1 MTGRVSLSVIANNL
15 GLSVTTVSR
24 ALGGF
29 AEVAAA
35 TRARVEAEAARIG
48 YQPNQTARRLRSGRS
63 EAVGV
68 VLPSGPGQF
77 DDPFFLRLLSA
88 IGPPLQAA
96 GLDMLVATARPGAD
110 EMRAYRHLVEGKRVD
125 GILLAR
131 TRRHDE
137 RIAYLLD
144 HATPFVAH
152 GRSQE
157 ARPFAHIDIDGA
169 LACREATDRLI
180 ALGHRRVG
188 MINAVDTYMF
198 AVHRQDGWR
207 AALGAA
213 GLTPGPV
220 AHAEPTEENGFRLMT
235 AMLRETAPP
244 SAVLCATD
252 RLAVGAL
259 HAVGDAGLR
268 AGRDVS
274 IIGYDNLP
282 MATYTDPPLTT
293 IEQPIERA
301 GVRMVEMLLAVM
313 GGADPR
319 DFAELWPATLIPRAS
334 DGSAP
339 RHHNA
344 AAQAGASKNADAGG
358 YDDEGKALR
367 GG

>member
-1 MTGRVSLSVIANNL
+1 VSLSIIARNL
-15 GLSVTTVSR
+15 NLSVTTVSR

-29 AEVAAA
+29 ADVAAA
-35 TRARVEAEAARIG
+35 TRARVAAEAARIG
-48 YQPNQTARRLRSGRS
+48 YHPNQTARRLRSGRS

-96 GLDMLVATARPGAD
+96 GLDLLVAPARPGAD
-110 EMRAYRHLVEGKRVD
+110 EMRAYRHLTEGRRVD

-131 TRRHDE
+131 TRRRDD

-144 HATPFVAH
+144 RGMPFVAH
-152 GRSQE
+152 GRSE
-157 ARPFAHIDIDGA
+157 ETRAFAHIDIDGA
-169 LACREATDRLI
+169 AACLAATERLI
-180 ALGHRRVG
+180 GLGHRRIG
-188 MINAVDTYMF
+188 LINAPETYMF
-198 AVHRQDGWR
+198 AVHRRAGWR
-207 AALGAA
+207 AALDDA
-213 GLTPGPV
+213 GLPPGPV
-220 AHAEPTEENGFRLMT
+220 AHAEPTEENGFRLMA
-235 AMLRETAPP
+235 AMLRDPAPP

-259 HAVGDAGLR
+259 HAVAHAGLR

-301 GVRMVEMLLAVM
+301 GARMVEMLLALM
-313 GGADPR
+313 AGANAR
-319 DFAELWPATLIPRAS
+319 DFAELWPARLIPRAS
-334 DGSAP
+334 DGPAP
-339 RHHNA
+339 DDNA
-344 AAQAGASKNADAGG
+344 AAQAGAANKTMAGG
-358 YDDEGKALR
+358 YADEGKSFR